1 MSRCPRPISGGALI
15 LVLLRRCCQVG
26 DSRAGLMRGPSLRLQ
41 SWEGLEN
48 QHTFT
53 ASGQLPSR
61 ACLEWLS
68 ITWLMSSKISPTGC
82 PVSES
87 HCHAARVWQLVY
99 RFSGGGEC
107 ETLGCPCS
115 ESSSG
120 WEWHP
125 VWIFSLL
132 IAPVLSLWP
141 CPCATPMHTV
151 SSKRALDIRKSKGAG
166 KAHRVSI
173 IGQCQGTAVFSKKG
187 TERKGGLCYTHREPH
202 RASAFHSLI

>member
-1 MSRCPRPISGGALI
+1 MRKGPFPDFHIVCIWASRPPTGSQVREERWDKKQCRMRCDVKMSEAHLWGRSYTS
-15 LVLLRRCCQVG
+15 LLLRCCQVG
-26 DSRAGLMRGPSLRLQ
+26 DWRAGLMRGPSLRLQ
-41 SWEGLEN
+41 SWVGLESR
-48 QHTFT
+48 HTFT
-53 ASGQLPSR
+53 APGQLPSR
-61 ACLEWLS
+61 ACPEWLS
-68 ITWLMSSKISPTGC
+68 IAWLTSSKISPTGC

-132 IAPVLSLWP
+132 IASVLSLWP
-141 CPCATPMHTV
+141 CPWATPTHTL
-151 SSKRALDIRKSKGAG
+151 SYKRALDVR
-166 KAHRVSI
+166 
-173 IGQCQGTAVFSKKG
+173 
-187 TERKGGLCYTHREPH
+187 
-202 RASAFHSLI
+202 